1 MWRKALQ
8 ISKKNLR
15 LPICIIF
22 FIFIISSQISAQS
35 MEMLQMPEMPAMPTM
50 PTMQSISSG
59 SFYTPTVPTAPVS
72 PAKQNSAKTNNTED
86 KSNEAVLSN
95 ANTTTN
101 TTNSLQT
108 DPSNILT
115 ASDILGLYDSGLFSD
130 LSSLD
135 TTSSV
140 QNYATT
146 SQTNLLLQQMLNSLN
161 DLKTQQNNADA
172 YQKTEMEVKQSDAQ
186 NFKSREPK
194 ILRFKINGYD
204 ILSSLSAYFISE
216 QEADG
221 TFLLTADRKYYV
233 DQFPRTETFYML
245 FRPTSTTGS
254 CLTYNVQP
262 TLTQDYKNENSFIY
276 RMTQTGN
283 LTAEKTGNLVVLHYS
298 DKNLSVDL
306 LLDLDNK

>member
-1 MWRKALQ
+1 MWRKVLQ
-8 ISKKNLR
+8 ISKRNIYLSFG
-15 LPICIIF
+15 IIF
-22 FIFIISSQISAQS
+22 FTFFINFHIFAQS
-35 MEMLQMPEMPAMPTM
+35 MEMLQMPEMPAMPSM
-50 PTMQSISSG
+50 PSMQSISSG
-59 SFYTPTVPTAPVS
+59 NFYTPTVPTAPVS
-72 PAKQNSAKTNNTED
+72 PVKPNSVNSNTTDEKNNETVITNGNNT
-86 KSNEAVLSN
+86 
-95 ANTTTN
+95 ANI
-101 TTNSLQT
+101 NSTLQA
-108 DPSNILT
+108 DPSKILT

-135 TTSSV
+135 TSSAV

-172 YQKTEMEVKQSDAQ
+172 YHKTEMEVKQSDAQ
-186 NFKSREPK
+186 TFKSREPK

-204 ILSSLSAYFISE
+204 ILSSLTAYFISE

-233 DQFPRTETFYML
+233 DQLPRTETFYIL
-245 FRPTSTTGS
+245 FRSASTTGS
-254 CLTYNVQP
+254 SLTYNVQP

-276 RMTQTGN
+276 RMTQAGN
-283 LTAEKTGNLVVLHYS
+283 LTAEKTGNLVVLHYA
-298 DKNLSVDL
+298 DKNLTIDL